1 MSEKMCVPRNFE
13 GNSSQPHLKGR
24 GMLMFHW
31 LWGLWETLFFYTNE
45 SVFREILF
53 PLFALLNCL
62 RTSIPQVPGKQSV
75 LHPRRADKKMAKVFG
90 GEVLLVFQVLER
102 WNYIRDVTIQLI
114 KNRVK
119 IPICWWIKNQ
129 EFFFLGESIHPYK
142 FWLQEKWLIPNLYAF
157 SLVHKIHITFSHAL
171 SMLMSW
177 WYN

>member
-31 LWGLWETLFFYTNE
+31 LWGLWETLFFLYKWISLQGNPIPPVRPIKL
-45 SVFREILF
+45 S
-53 PLFALLNCL
+53 
-62 RTSIPQVPGKQSV
+62 TSIPQVPGKQSV

-142 FWLQEKWLIPNLYAF
+142 FWLQEKWLILHLYAF